1 MAAPR
6 ASTASEGEVTKAN
19 MLNQSRELAI
29 DGSDRMFGLDGAS
42 DLYSK
47 TPKTRTGQMLNDA
60 GHDYRARSRSPS
72 PYRRKPSRSPSPYRR
87 KRDDRSPS
95 PYRHGRGGGHSNE
108 SRSSHNKRKA
118 SPPPRPGRPDKR
130 YQADGNR
137 KDDRRHKAQ
146 YDDARAGSR
155 QSGPRNDLTDT
166 GDRHFPSPISYADN
180 EHPPPVPGFNDGPNG
195 RNGGRQQND
204 NGHRSRTQAFGS
216 NKLHGQSSTTTV
228 RSRPSSDVKMYV
240 TPLALRHKD
249 LIYLRRTDAD
259 DEPDLSVTLA
269 VEETVPSVESREEK
283 KRKWAAK
290 RAQLAAQEAAGHGD
304 TPPLLQ
310 KAIINNAAVSTTPNV
325 ASPAAETTN
334 SPPVDSPRYMDSQPG
349 SPDVMIIDK
358 QDVAS
363 EGDSPS
369 AANYDPTQDMLE
381 DRARAERKA
390 QQSELPTTAY
400 DESDPK
406 LQPTIPTLEKAA
418 PMNKKKEFD
427 MFAFDDDEENEEEEH
442 ENVPA
447 KGTVLDAKLLD
458 NWDDPDGYYKIISNE
473 LVNAGQYRMIKILG
487 RGVFANVAQAE
498 DVKDQVDG
506 KNGKV
511 VAIKIVRRNDLM
523 RKASQKEMDF
533 LRKLNEADPQD
544 KRHIIRLLGSFD
556 HKGHLCIVFEQ
567 MSKNLRDLLKEDTN
581 GHGLS
586 LQAVKTYARQMF
598 SGLQHLREC
607 QIIHLDLKPDNIL
620 VSHDKKSV
628 KLCDLG
634 TAADKRDV
642 IDRTEYLVSRFY
654 RAPEIVLDM
663 EYGYAIDMW
672 AIGCTLY
679 ELWTGKIL
687 FTGRSNNQM
696 IKAFLECLGWP
707 SEKLLKKGQPA
718 SVLMNFELG
727 PPLKF
732 ISREV
737 DPQGNVCSFHSSR
750 YAINDLQL
758 SVRKIEQQK
767 KITRDLKTRV
777 IDAARGITEGGP
789 SVAELTDFADL
800 LSATLNWNVEKRIQP
815 KEALAHKLFVNKSL
829 MPRAAVIKPLV
840 VKRGGKPIKR

>member
-1 MAAPR
+1 VLLCHNPRFSRARR
-6 ASTASEGEVTKAN
+6 ASTPARDTQSVGVQNALKYPLVNTCADACNPLHLLAERNRDRVAYKDSMAASRANTASAGEATEQNNKAN
-19 MLNQSRELAI
+19 TLSHSRELAI
-29 DGSDRMFGLDGAS
+29 DGTDRMFGLEGAS
-42 DLYSK
+42 DNYGK
-47 TPKTRTGQMLNDA
+47 QPKTQGGRMLNDP
-60 GHDYRARSRSPS
+60 GHNYRARSRSPS

-87 KRDDRSPS
+87 KHDDRSPS
-95 PYRHGRGGGHSNE
+95 PYRHGRGNRGGHSND

-130 YQADGNR
+130 YHADGSR
-137 KDDRRHKAQ
+137 QDDRRQKTQ
-146 YDDARAGSR
+146 YDDSRAGSR
-155 QSGPRNDLTDT
+155 QSGQK
-166 GDRHFPSPISYADN
+166 DRAEADDRRFPSPISYADN
-180 EHPPPVPGFNDGPNG
+180 EQSPPVPGFHDVLNG
-195 RNGGRQQND
+195 RNSSRQQND
-204 NGHRSRTQAFGS
+204 NAYRSRPHAFGS
-216 NKLHGQSSTTTV
+216 NKLHGQSSVAAV
-228 RSRPSSDVKMYV
+228 RPGPSRDVKMYV
-240 TPLALRHKD
+240 PPLAQYYRHLRHP
-249 LIYLRRTDAD
+249 RRTDAD

-269 VEETVPSVESREEK
+269 VEETVPSEESREEK

-290 RAQLAAQEAAGHGD
+290 RAQLAAQEATGHVNN
-304 TPPLLQ
+304 PPLLQ
-310 KAIINNAAVSTTPNV
+310 KAIINNATESATSNV
-325 ASPAAETTN
+325 ASPAAEITN
-334 SPPVDSPRYMDSQPG
+334 STPVDSPRYMDSQPG

-369 AANYDPTQDMLE
+369 AANYDPTQDMLD

-390 QQSELPTTAY
+390 QQSELSTTAY
-400 DESDPK
+400 DESDPN
-406 LQPTIPTLEKAA
+406 LQPTIPTVEKAA
-418 PMNKKKEFD
+418 PKNKKKKKEFD
-427 MFAFDDDEENEEEEH
+427 MFAFDDDEEDDEDEEQDTG
-442 ENVPA
+442 PA

-498 DVKDQVDG
+498 DVKDQTEG

-586 LQAVKTYARQMF
+586 LQAVKMYARQMF

-607 QIIHLDLKPDNIL
+607 NIIHLDLKPDNIL

-672 AIGCTLY
+672 AIGCTIY

-737 DPQGNVCSFHSSR
+737 DPNGNVGLH
-750 YAINDLQL
+750 
-758 SVRKIEQQK
+758 
-767 KITRDLKTRV
+767 
-777 IDAARGITEGGP
+777 P
-789 SVAELTDFADL
+789 L
-800 LSATLNWNVEKRIQP
+800 L
-815 KEALAHKLFVNKSL
+815 
-829 MPRAAVIKPLV
+829 
-840 VKRGGKPIKR
+840 